1 MKCKIIGKNVA
12 VTDSIKSAIEEKLR
26 RMDKYFIINEDI
38 TANVLIRTYK
48 TKQKIEITIF
58 TKMMDFR
65 VEVSEDDLYAA
76 IDLAVDK
83 LEGQMRK
90 LKTKLDRRHKESLGE
105 AIAFENIQ
113 NEEDDE
119 NDEIVRVKEVYL
131 EPMDLDEA
139 VTRME
144 NLGHN
149 FFLYLDKEDNVVSVL
164 YRRDDGGYGVIQ
176 GKRYKNNDLSSEGL
190 FIWNE
195 KEGK

>member
-113 NEEDDE
+113 NEEDMAFMRK
-119 NDEIVRVKEVYL
+119 III
-131 EPMDLDEA
+131 
-139 VTRME
+139 
-144 NLGHN
+144 NLGFYFDN
-149 FFLYLDKEDNVVSVL
+149 ILYIFNNGNIMAEKSSV
-164 YRRDDGGYGVIQ
+164 DG
-176 GKRYKNNDLSSEGL
+176 
-190 FIWNE
+190 F
-195 KEGK
+195 

>member
-90 LKTKLDRRHKESLGE
+90 LKTKLEKRHNKDGIGRSIIYSEIE
-105 AIAFENIQ
+105 EPYNIS
-113 NEEDDE
+113 E
-119 NDEIVRVKEVYL
+119 DEIVKTKTYNLKPITME
-131 EPMDLDEA
+131 EA
-139 VTRME
+139 IIEME
-144 NLGHN
+144 AIGHD
-149 FFLYLDKEDNVVSVL
+149 FYLYLDTDDEKVSVL
-164 YRRDDGGYGVIQ
+164 YKRKEGGYGLIQ
-176 GKRYKNNDLSSEGL
+176 AENKVVL
-190 FIWNE
+190 
-195 KEGK
+195 

>member
-26 RMDKYFIINEDI
+26 RMDKYFIINEEI

-176 GKRYKNNDLSSEGL
+176 GKR
-190 FIWNE
+190 
-195 KEGK
+195 